1 MDVNPHQRLS
11 RRSLDFHRLIADRVR
26 KQPALMEIAWANLA
40 HWRRTSPTRASYL
53 AEWEGILARGMQHA
67 LSIATEQSEN
77 ADRLRQSTPFAGLI
91 SPRERWEF
99 LRLWNDRNSST

>member
-26 KQPALMEIAWANLA
+26 KQPALLDIARANLA
-40 HWRRTSPTRASYL
+40 HWRCAAPTRAGYL
-53 AEWEGILARGMQHA
+53 AEWENILAQGMQHA
-67 LSIATEQSEN
+67 LSVATEQSET